1 MPEPLQEFLPYALL
15 GFVVGLIAY
24 VAWRA
29 TIVFEVRA
37 SKGKVVAARGRMPPE
52 MLRDVTDVLERAKA
66 TGTVR
71 GRLEQGKVAVRASGL
86 DDGVVQRLRN
96 VVGRFPA
103 ARIKTA
109 NRLR

>member
-1 MPEPLQEFLPYALL
+1 VPEIAPFLIL
-15 GFVVGLIAY
+15 GLAVGL
-24 VAWRA
+24 VGFLAWRA

-37 SKGKVVAARGRMPPE
+37 SNGKVVSARGRMPPE
-52 MLRDVTDVLERAKA
+52 MLHDVTDVLARAKA

-86 DDGVVQRLRN
+86 DEGVVQRLRN

-109 NRLR
+109 KRLR